1 MQAQLGS
8 EFTKYSY
15 IDSPEYQEYTNC
27 RDARIEEINA
37 CADAQI
43 YDVAQCDPT
52 MNVYDNIPQADSKEI
67 KAVVQTEIDQTLA
80 VTFPTDPTDQ
90 VIETMNQGES
100 VYLSES
106 NPLAVEN
113 AKVEEMAQVSVADE
127 ISNQLDTK
135 KSILPFA
142 LGLLGAYL
150 ILR

>member
-1 MQAQLGS
+1 
-8 EFTKYSY
+8 
-15 IDSPEYQEYTNC
+15 
-27 RDARIEEINA
+27 
-37 CADAQI
+37 
-43 YDVAQCDPT
+43 
-52 MNVYDNIPQADSKEI
+52 
-67 KAVVQTEIDQTLA
+67 
-80 VTFPTDPTDQ
+80 
-90 VIETMNQGES
+90 MNQGES